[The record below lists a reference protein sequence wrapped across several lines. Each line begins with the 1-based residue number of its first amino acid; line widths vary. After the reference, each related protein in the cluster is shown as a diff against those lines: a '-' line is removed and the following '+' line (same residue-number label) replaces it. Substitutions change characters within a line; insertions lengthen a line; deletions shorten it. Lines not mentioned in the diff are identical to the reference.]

1 LENAKKE
8 TPMNKKRRSNRLRKF
23 PEAKLREKE
32 KPAPEN
38 MLTSFIHQNKLE
50 KKIQQIFTT
59 SYFIQGG

>member
-1 LENAKKE
+1 
-8 TPMNKKRRSNRLRKF
+8 MNKKRRSNRLRKF